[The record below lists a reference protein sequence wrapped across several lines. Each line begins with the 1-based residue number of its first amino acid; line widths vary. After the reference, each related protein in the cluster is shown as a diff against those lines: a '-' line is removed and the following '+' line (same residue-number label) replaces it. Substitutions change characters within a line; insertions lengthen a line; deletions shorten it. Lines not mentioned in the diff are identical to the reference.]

1 MMKLREALHLKRSP
15 VVLGVFHNTDELFRA
30 CAVLTDF
37 GYPKE
42 SARITRT
49 ESIMPVTVMPITDR
63 GILGAMSRHLT
74 VKKIFIVMAI
84 ISAVTIAG
92 IALAEIPK
100 NAWVNVPEPLLTM
113 ALWLLFFSAGS
124 LVCMLIGFLIWA
136 LIHPLL
142 ANGPLGRD
150 GNRKSGSLVS
160 NIKGKI
166 TLRIKPRT
174 SVDATDI
181 AQAWT
186 EIGGRVVSN

>member
-1 MMKLREALHLKRSP
+1 MIKLREALHLKRSP

-42 SARITRT
+42 SARITRA

>member
-1 MMKLREALHLKRSP
+1 MMKLREALQLKRSP

-42 SARITRT
+42 SARISRT
-49 ESIMPVTVMPITDR
+49 ESIMPITGMPIT
-63 GILGAMSRHLT
+63 GGGMLGAMSRHLT
-74 VKKIFIVMAI
+74 VKRIIIVMAMV
-84 ISAVTIAG
+84 SAVTLGAV
-92 IALAEIPK
+92 ALAEIPK
-100 NAWVNVPEPLLTM
+100 SALAYVPEPMLTM
-113 ALWLLFFSAGS
+113 ILWLLFFSAGS
-124 LVCMLIGFLIWA
+124 LACMLIGFLIWA

-142 ANGPLGRD
+142 ANESYGQD
-150 GNRKSGSLVS
+150 SKRKSGSMAS
-160 NIKGKI
+160 SIKGKI

-174 SVDATDI
+174 SVDASDI

>member
-1 MMKLREALHLKRSP
+1 MKLREALHLKRSP

>member
-1 MMKLREALHLKRSP
+1 MKLREALHLKRSP

-174 SVDATDI
+174 LVDATDI

>member
-1 MMKLREALHLKRSP
+1 MMKLREALQLKRSP

-42 SARITRT
+42 SACITRT
-49 ESIMPVTVMPITDR
+49 EPIMPAAGSGM
-63 GILGAMSRHLT
+63 LGAMSRYLT
-74 VKKIFIVMAI
+74 VKNIIIVMAMV
-84 ISAVTIAG
+84 SAVTIGAV
-92 IALAEIPK
+92 ALAEIPK
-100 NAWVNVPEPLLTM
+100 SALAFVPEPILTM

-124 LVCMLIGFLIWA
+124 LACLLIGFLIWA

-142 ANGPLGRD
+142 VNGPIGQD
-150 GNRKSGSLVS
+150 GNRKSSSLVS

-174 SVDATDI
+174 SVDASDI